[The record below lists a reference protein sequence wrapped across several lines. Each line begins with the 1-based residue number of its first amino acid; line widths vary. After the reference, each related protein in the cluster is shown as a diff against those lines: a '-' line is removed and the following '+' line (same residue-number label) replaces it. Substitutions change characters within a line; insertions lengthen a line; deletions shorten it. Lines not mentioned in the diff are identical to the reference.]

1 MSNFIDTV
9 SQKFKDT
16 ESERTVRL
24 ICCGVPFDFDILR
37 LNKMF
42 PQNIIKSL
50 IEDCVGIPKADDGAS
65 ILKINVDVQSLR
77 LIYAYYNTMSIIIP
91 ESQVERELLL
101 STCDYF
107 GFVEISEQI
116 EKILMPEPSGIK
128 INEDVEPVN
137 SVINDAPDSDDF
149 ITIKN
154 DIVMKKCN
162 KKKNGKGIYYT
173 INEKC
178 LLSPLDKKILTM
190 ETNLRKEYYMKNNPP
205 IQRVDFIGAD
215 KTPVKIDHPYTLI
228 NSYNKMDYEW
238 VNSNNE
244 FMENLALYSFGILD
258 NTMPTNLVVAG
269 SAALKC
275 AVKLKIPKD
284 IHQIAKELSMY
295 MVHTDNQYTDFTQI
309 SNNINPLVNCTNEKI
324 NFISQMM
331 MCHCKSLC
339 AKLLSTFV
347 RWRNPRP
354 DNLINYV
361 KNLSKSTVLLSNDI
375 DLFITSEDPDSIKKS
390 IMYVYEKM
398 TQLGLVHILRT
409 KHAITFS
416 IDKSFIPSIQIILR
430 AYDSLE
436 HALLGFDIDSCC
448 IGFDGKLICSQ
459 RFLRAIKYGY
469 NLVDTTRLSTT
480 YELRLM
486 KYYVRGFDI
495 AMTDPSISAQ
505 TDKILELIKR
515 HEGLVSFSI
524 LRGIYKLSYL
534 LIQHHKL
541 YPRIK
546 KVARLSDYSI
556 SSFQMIIS
564 QLSNGIEK
572 MDFVYGNDLEKVLFG
587 NVSDMSA
594 LNGYR
599 YRRARNNISKQANI
613 PPLQIMRKNVTKQGD
628 NDDELFT
635 GSFNPIQMKWYEGAI
650 VF

>member
-1 MSNFIDTV
+1 MSNFIDTI

-24 ICCGVPFDFDILR
+24 ICCGIPFDFDILR
-37 LNKMF
+37 LNKLF

-50 IEDCVGIPKADDGAS
+50 IEDCAGISKADDGAS
-65 ILKINVDVQSLR
+65 ILKINVDVQSMR

-107 GFVEISEQI
+107 GFVEMSEQI
-116 EKILMPEPSGIK
+116 EKILMPEPSDIK
-128 INEDVEPVN
+128 IKEETEVKPVVNE
-137 SVINDAPDSDDF
+137 IPDSDEF
-149 ITIKN
+149 IIIKN
-154 DIVMKKCN
+154 DKMIKKCN
-162 KKKNGKGIYYT
+162 KKKHDKEIDYT

-178 LLSPLDKKILTM
+178 SLSSLDKKILAM

-205 IQRVDFIGAD
+205 IPRVDFINAD

-228 NSYNKMDYEW
+228 NSYNKIDYDW
-238 VNSNNE
+238 VESNNE
-244 FMENLALYSFGILD
+244 FMENLFLYSFGILD
-258 NTMPTNLVVAG
+258 NTMPSNLVVAG
-269 SAALKC
+269 SAALRC
-275 AVKLKIPKD
+275 AVKLNILKD
-284 IHQIAKELSMY
+284 IHQFAKELAMY
-295 MVHTDNQYTDFTQI
+295 MVHTDDQYNDFTQI
-309 SNNINPLVNCTNEKI
+309 SGNINPLINCTNEKI
-324 NFISQMM
+324 NFIAQMM
-331 MCHCKSLC
+331 TCHCKSLHK
-339 AKLLSTFV
+339 KLSMIFT
-347 RWRNPRP
+347 RWRNPKP

-361 KNLSKSTVLLSNDI
+361 KNLSKPTVSLSNDI

-398 TQLGLVHILRT
+398 NKFGLVHILRT
-409 KHAITFS
+409 KQAITFS
-416 IDKSFIPSIQIILR
+416 VDKSLIPSIQIILR

-436 HALLGFDIDSCC
+436 HVLLGFDIDSCC
-448 IGFDGKLICSQ
+448 IGFDGKIICSQ

-495 AMTDPSISAQ
+495 AMTDPSISVQ

-515 HEGLVSFSI
+515 HEGIVSFSI
-524 LRGIYKLSYL
+524 FRGIYKLSYL

-541 YPRIK
+541 YSKIK
-546 KVARLSDYSI
+546 KVTKLSDYSVPN
-556 SSFQMIIS
+556 FQIIIN

-572 MDFVYGNDLEKVLFG
+572 MDFVYGNDLEDVLFG

-594 LNGYR
+594 LNNYR
-599 YRRARNNISKQANI
+599 YKRTRNNISKQANI

-628 NDDELFT
+628 HDDELFT

>member
-1 MSNFIDTV
+1 MSNFIDTI

-24 ICCGVPFDFDILR
+24 ICCGIPFDFDILR
-37 LNKMF
+37 LNKLF

-50 IEDCVGIPKADDGAS
+50 IEDCAGISKADDGAS
-65 ILKINVDVQSLR
+65 ILKINVDVQSMR

-107 GFVEISEQI
+107 GFVEMSEQI
-116 EKILMPEPSGIK
+116 EKILMPEPSDIK
-128 INEDVEPVN
+128 IKEETEVKPVVNE
-137 SVINDAPDSDDF
+137 IPDSDEF
-149 ITIKN
+149 IIIKN
-154 DIVMKKCN
+154 DKMIKKCN
-162 KKKNGKGIYYT
+162 KKKHDKEIDYT

-178 LLSPLDKKILTM
+178 SLSSLDKKILAM

-205 IQRVDFIGAD
+205 IPRVDFINAD

-228 NSYNKMDYEW
+228 NSYNKIDYDW
-238 VNSNNE
+238 VESNNE
-244 FMENLALYSFGILD
+244 FMENLFLYSFGILD
-258 NTMPTNLVVAG
+258 NTMPSNLVVAG
-269 SAALKC
+269 SAALRC
-275 AVKLKIPKD
+275 AVKLNILKD
-284 IHQIAKELSMY
+284 IHQFAKELAMY
-295 MVHTDNQYTDFTQI
+295 MVHTDDQYNDFTQI
-309 SNNINPLVNCTNEKI
+309 SGNINPLINCTNEKI
-324 NFISQMM
+324 NFIAQMM
-331 MCHCKSLC
+331 MCHCKSLHE
-339 AKLLSTFV
+339 KLLSIFT

-361 KNLSKSTVLLSNDI
+361 KNLSKSTVSLSNDI

-398 TQLGLVHILRT
+398 NKFGLVHILRT
-409 KHAITFS
+409 KQAITFS
-416 IDKSFIPSIQIILR
+416 VDKSFIPPIQIILR

-436 HALLGFDIDSCC
+436 HVLLGFDIDSCC
-448 IGFDGKLICSQ
+448 IGFDGKIICSQ

-495 AMTDPSISAQ
+495 AMTDPSISVQ

-515 HEGLVSFSI
+515 HEGIVSFSI
-524 LRGIYKLSYL
+524 FRGIYKLSYL

-541 YPRIK
+541 YSKIK
-546 KVARLSDYSI
+546 KVTKLSDYSVPN
-556 SSFQMIIS
+556 FQIIIN

-572 MDFVYGNDLEKVLFG
+572 MDFVYGNNLEDVLFG

-594 LNGYR
+594 LNNYR
-599 YRRARNNISKQANI
+599 YKRTRNNISKQANI

-628 NDDELFT
+628 HDDELFT

>member
-1 MSNFIDTV
+1 MSNFIDTI

-24 ICCGVPFDFDILR
+24 ICCGIPFDFDILR
-37 LNKMF
+37 LNKLF

-50 IEDCVGIPKADDGAS
+50 IEDCAGISKADDGAS
-65 ILKINVDVQSLR
+65 ILKINVDVQSMR

-107 GFVEISEQI
+107 GFVEMSEQI
-116 EKILMPEPSGIK
+116 EKILMPEPSDIK
-128 INEDVEPVN
+128 IKEETEVKPVVNE
-137 SVINDAPDSDDF
+137 IPDSDEF
-149 ITIKN
+149 IIIKN
-154 DIVMKKCN
+154 DKMIKKCN
-162 KKKNGKGIYYT
+162 KKKHDKEIDYT

-178 LLSPLDKKILTM
+178 SLSSLDKKILAM

-205 IQRVDFIGAD
+205 IPRVDFINAD
-215 KTPVKIDHPYTLI
+215 KTPVMIDHPYTLV
-228 NSYNKMDYEW
+228 NSYNKIDYDW
-238 VNSNNE
+238 VESNNE
-244 FMENLALYSFGILD
+244 FMENLSLYSFGILD

-269 SAALKC
+269 SAALRC
-275 AVKLKIPKD
+275 AVKLNILKD
-284 IHQIAKELSMY
+284 IHQFAKELTMY
-295 MVHTDNQYTDFTQI
+295 MVHTDDQYSDFTQI
-309 SNNINPLVNCTNEKI
+309 SSNINPLINCTNEKI
-324 NFISQMM
+324 NFIAQMM
-331 MCHCKSLC
+331 TCHCKSLHK
-339 AKLLSTFV
+339 KLSMIFT
-347 RWRNPRP
+347 RWRNPKP

-361 KNLSKSTVLLSNDI
+361 KNLSKPTVSLSNDI

-398 TQLGLVHILRT
+398 NKFGLVHILRT
-409 KHAITFS
+409 KQAITFS
-416 IDKSFIPSIQIILR
+416 VDKSLIPSIQIILR

-436 HALLGFDIDSCC
+436 HVLLGFDIDSCC
-448 IGFDGKLICSQ
+448 IGFDGKIICSQ

-495 AMTDPSISAQ
+495 AMTDPSISVQ

-515 HEGLVSFSI
+515 HEGIVSFSI
-524 LRGIYKLSYL
+524 FRGIYKLSYL

-541 YPRIK
+541 YSKIK
-546 KVARLSDYSI
+546 KVTKLSDYSVPN
-556 SSFQMIIS
+556 FQIIIN

-572 MDFVYGNDLEKVLFG
+572 MDFVYGNNLEDVLFG

-594 LNGYR
+594 LNNYR
-599 YRRARNNISKQANI
+599 YKRTRNNISKQANI

-628 NDDELFT
+628 HDDELFT

>member
-1 MSNFIDTV
+1 MSNFIDTI

-24 ICCGVPFDFDILR
+24 ICCGIPFDFDILR
-37 LNKMF
+37 LNKLF

-50 IEDCVGIPKADDGAS
+50 IEDCAGISKADDGAS
-65 ILKINVDVQSLR
+65 ILKINVDVQSMR

-107 GFVEISEQI
+107 GFVEMSEQI
-116 EKILMPEPSGIK
+116 EKILMPEPSDIK
-128 INEDVEPVN
+128 IKEETEVKPVVNE
-137 SVINDAPDSDDF
+137 IPDSDEF
-149 ITIKN
+149 IIIKN
-154 DIVMKKCN
+154 DKMIKKCN
-162 KKKNGKGIYYT
+162 KKKHDKEIDYT

-178 LLSPLDKKILTM
+178 SLSSLDKKILAM

-205 IQRVDFIGAD
+205 IPRVDFINAD

-228 NSYNKMDYEW
+228 NSYNKIDYDW
-238 VNSNNE
+238 VESNNE
-244 FMENLALYSFGILD
+244 FMENLFLYSFGILD
-258 NTMPTNLVVAG
+258 NTMPSNLVVAG
-269 SAALKC
+269 SAALRC
-275 AVKLKIPKD
+275 AVKLNILKD
-284 IHQIAKELSMY
+284 IHQFAKELAMY
-295 MVHTDNQYTDFTQI
+295 MVHTDDQYNDFTQI
-309 SNNINPLVNCTNEKI
+309 SGNINPLINCTNEKI
-324 NFISQMM
+324 NFIAQMM
-331 MCHCKSLC
+331 MCHCKSLHE
-339 AKLLSTFV
+339 KLLSIFT

-361 KNLSKSTVLLSNDI
+361 KNLSKSTVSLSNDI

-398 TQLGLVHILRT
+398 NKFGLVHILRT
-409 KHAITFS
+409 KQAITFS
-416 IDKSFIPSIQIILR
+416 VDKSFIPPIQIILR

-436 HALLGFDIDSCC
+436 HVLLGFDIDSCC

-495 AMTDPSISAQ
+495 AMTDPSISVQ

-515 HEGLVSFSI
+515 HEGIVSFSI
-524 LRGIYKLSYL
+524 FRGIYKLSYL

-541 YPRIK
+541 YSKIK
-546 KVARLSDYSI
+546 KVTKLSDYSVPN
-556 SSFQMIIS
+556 FQIIIN

-572 MDFVYGNDLEKVLFG
+572 MDFVYGNDLEDVLFG

-594 LNGYR
+594 LTNYR
-599 YRRARNNISKQANI
+599 YKRTRHNISKQANI

-628 NDDELFT
+628 HDDELFT